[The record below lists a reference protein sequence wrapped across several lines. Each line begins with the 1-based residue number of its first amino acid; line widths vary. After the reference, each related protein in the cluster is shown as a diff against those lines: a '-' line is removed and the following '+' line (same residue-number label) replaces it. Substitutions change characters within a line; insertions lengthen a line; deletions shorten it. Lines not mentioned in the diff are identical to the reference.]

1 MKKSTLYAAWA
12 VLFILC
18 AGLGFIPNPTGVLR
32 FLMTALSVIFFAP
45 PAMLTY
51 LAAAE
56 GDVRTLRL
64 VRNLSI
70 LSLAVTMVVLVLNV
84 LCAVYSEILGNILHM
99 ILIIVSS
106 PMICS
111 GYWVVSLFL
120 WACLL
125 MVTGKQI
132 RKKVK

>member
-1 MKKSTLYAAWA
+1 MKKSILYAAWA

-18 AGLGFIPNPTGVLR
+18 AGLGFIPNPGLGGGI
-32 FLMTALSVIFFAP
+32 LLTALSVIFFVP
-45 PAMLTY
+45 PALLVY
-51 LAAAE
+51 FAAAE
-56 GDVRTLRL
+56 GDIRTLRL

-70 LSLAVTMVVLVLNV
+70 LSLAVTLITLVLNV

-111 GYWVVSLFL
+111 GYWVLPLFL

-125 MVTGKQI
+125 LVTVKQI
-132 RKKVK
+132 KRN

>member
-1 MKKSTLYAAWA
+1 MKKSTLYAAWG

-51 LAAAE
+51 RAAAE

-70 LSLAVTMVVLVLNV
+70 LSLAVTVVVLVLNV

-125 MVTGKQI
+125 MVTIKQI
-132 RKKVK
+132 RKN

>member
-1 MKKSTLYAAWA
+1 M
-12 VLFILC
+12 FILC
-18 AGLGFIPNPTGVLR
+18 AGLGFIPEPEGALR
-32 FLMTALSVIFFAP
+32 ILLTALSVICFAP

-56 GDVRTLRL
+56 GDLRTLRL

-70 LSLAVTMVVLVLNV
+70 GSLAVTLAALMLNV

-99 ILIIVSS
+99 VLIVVSS

-111 GYWVVSLFL
+111 GYWVLSLFL

-125 MVTGKQI
+125 MVTVQLIK
-132 RKKVK
+132 RN

>member
-1 MKKSTLYAAWA
+1 MNKKTLFTVWA

-18 AGLGFIPNPTGVLR
+18 AGLGFIPNPGLGGGI
-32 FLMTALSVIFFAP
+32 FLTALSVLFFAP
-45 PAMLTY
+45 PALLTY

-70 LSLAVTMVVLVLNV
+70 LSLTVTLVTLVLNV
-84 LCAVYSEILGNILHM
+84 LCALYSEVLGNILHM

-111 GYWVVSLFL
+111 GYWAVSLFL

-125 MVTGKQI
+125 LVTVKQI
-132 RKKVK
+132 KASPA